1 MSGLLDALDTGIVVK
16 FGSDITGLIKGTTDA
31 TTALGKFGD
40 SSGDATAKYTKL
52 GVVAAGV
59 ATSTGLA
66 IVGLTDSARETN
78 AELAGTAITLGTT
91 TEEMRNLALATS
103 DAGFPLDD
111 TISTFDLLARAGV
124 RGDDQLQSI
133 AKTMD
138 TLGDATGNSAATV
151 TSALIPALNAF
162 DIPLSKVGDH
172 MDGLTY
178 LTKNSTIELTDFTS
192 TMSVLGPKLS
202 ALGLSLE
209 DSEAIMLALSKAGY
223 QGTAATRLFRSA
235 VTDSKGDVDALYTSL
250 GLTKDTVEG
259 YKNNIDNATGS
270 TEKYAAAADSA
281 IGTTD
286 KIKSAWDNLTLSLGS
301 SLEPLSG
308 VGTALSVGGPLL
320 LGLTQLPALIGG
332 VNAAML
338 FLAANPVVLVI
349 AAVAALVLGLYY
361 LEVKFQWIEALMSG
375 LSAGWGILWSG
386 MVSVIQGASSM
397 IGNIVNSMISGIKW
411 GINVV
416 IDGINTLIWGVNTVS
431 SVGGLFGN
439 QFSLPSIPH
448 LASGGNITSPG
459 NVMVGES
466 GPEILSLPTGATVTP
481 LSGKSGGDFYFTG
494 PITVR
499 EEADIPKLAREL
511 GTYITSEMR
520 RKA

>member
-1 MSGLLDALDTGIVVK
+1 MGGLLDALDTGIVVK
-16 FGSDITGLIKGTTDA
+16 FGSDISGLIKGTTDA
-31 TTALGKFGD
+31 TTALDKFGD
-40 SSGDATAKYTKL
+40 SSDSSAAKYTKL

-66 IVGLTDSARETN
+66 IVGLTDAAKETN

-91 TEEMRNLALATS
+91 TEDMRNLALATS

-124 RGDDQLQSI
+124 RGDEQLESI
-133 AKTMD
+133 AKSMD

-162 DIPLSKVGDH
+162 DIPLSQVSEH

-178 LTKNSTIELTDFTS
+178 LTKNSTIDLTDFTS

-223 QGTAATRLFRSA
+223 QGTTATRMFRSA
-235 VTDSKGDVDALYTSL
+235 VTESKGDVDALYTSL
-250 GLTKDTVEG
+250 GLTKDTVDG
-259 YKNNIDNATGS
+259 YKTSIEGATGL
-270 TEKYAAAADSA
+270 TDQYAAAADSA

-286 KIKSAWDNLTLSLGS
+286 QIKSAWDEFTLSIGS

-320 LGLTQLPALIGG
+320 LGLTQLPQLIGG
-332 VNAAML
+332 VSTAMT
-338 FLAANPVVLVI
+338 FLAANPIVLVI

-361 LEVKFQWIEALMSG
+361 LEVKFHWIETVTAAFGTGWAL
-375 LSAGWGILWSG
+375 LWTG
-386 MVSVIQGASSM
+386 MVVAVQGAANL
-397 IGNIVNSMISGIKW
+397 IGGIIDTLVGGVKW
-411 GINVV
+411 GINLI
-416 IDGINTLIWGVNTVS
+416 IDGINTLIGGINTVS
-431 SVGGLFGN
+431 SVGGLLGN
-439 QFSLPSIPH
+439 TFAIPTIPR
-448 LASGGNITSPG
+448 LASGGIVTSPQTVIAGEG
-459 NVMVGES
+459 NE
-466 GPEILSLPTGATVTP
+466 PEAIVP
-481 LSGKSGGDFYFTG
+481 LSKASEMGFGGGGDIVFKDCTFTG
-494 PITVR
+494 NEEQIAIKLQALITRQNKNRGV
-499 EEADIPKLAREL
+499 
-511 GTYITSEMR
+511 SS
-520 RKA
+520 